1 MIEEAVL
8 TEEQKQSE
16 TEHPSFSD
24 TLRSNFF
31 EENIASPIKEEVK
44 IEEKKEE
51 PKIEEE
57 ILDPKDWL
65 KREFETDE
73 VNVLKAE
80 REELKSLREKSKG
93 YQFDDN
99 QLKTLDYLKPENE
112 EKLFDFLQTKKKI
125 EKLTS
130 GEVSESNAADIVKFQ
145 MQQKYGTLSPED
157 IDYKFNRQYGI
168 PKEPKEPLEE
178 KFVTTEE
185 YENAKER
192 YLEDKQEWE
201 QRVKEIKNELL
212 IDAKLAVPEIQKLK
226 SELNLPDIQRN
237 NQSKEP
243 TQEDL
248 EAMKKDVDLFLEN
261 AENFNKDFTGFNVPV
276 KDKDVDYSVSYSIS
290 PEEKQEVMSKLK
302 TFAESGFDVNA
313 LFADMWVSE
322 DGKSIQTDKMIKD
335 LSRLLYAEKIE
346 QKIALD
352 SANKRIESY
361 LKEKKQINLKEAD
374 IQQNSN
380 LDKKTVS
387 EKLAEQF
394 FG

>member
-1 MIEEAVL
+1 MAEEVVIV
-8 TEEQKQSE
+8 EEQKTE
-16 TEHPSFSD
+16 TSQPTFSD
-24 TLRSNFF
+24 NLRSTFF
-31 EENIASPIKEEVK
+31 EDNPVEIIKEEQK
-44 IEEKKEE
+44 IEDKKEE
-51 PKIEEE
+51 QKIDEE
-57 ILDPKDWL
+57 IIEPKEWL
-65 KREFETDE
+65 KRELNVDD
-73 VNVLKAE
+73 VSVLKSE
-80 REELKSLREKSKG
+80 REELKTLREKSKN
-93 YQFDDN
+93 YQFDEN

-130 GEVSESNAADIVKFQ
+130 GEVSEINAADIVKFQ

-157 IDYKFNRQYGI
+157 IDHKFSRQYGI
-168 PKEPKEPLEE
+168 PKEPKEPVEE
-178 KFVTTEE
+178 KFATTDD
-185 YENAKER
+185 YENAKEK

-201 QRVKEIKNELL
+201 QRVKEVKNELL

-226 SELNLPDIQRN
+226 SELNLPDIQRI

-248 EAMKKDVDLFLEN
+248 EAMKKDADSFLQN

-276 KDKDVDYSVSYSIS
+276 KDKDVDYSVNYSLA
-290 PEEKQEVMSKLK
+290 PEEKQAVMSKLK

-322 DGKSIQTDKMIKD
+322 DGKSIKTDKMIKD
-335 LSRLLYAEKIE
+335 LSRLLYGEKID
-346 QKIALD
+346 QKLALD
-352 SANKRIESY
+352 SGNKRIESY
-361 LKEKKQINLKEAD
+361 LKEKKQINLKDTD

-387 EKLAEQF
+387 EKLF
-394 FG
+394 R